1 MYTDKELKEATQ
13 IVYLS
18 FLSRAAENLKADGIQ
33 GPYTVR
39 NLINSCINTKW
50 ALKLAVEDG
59 LDEKNITIKDLV
71 KYSDLKDSDKSIIE
85 EFSPQMFEWK
95 LVDITDMNSL
105 NGFVACC
112 IETSEKE
119 AIVAFRGSENMR
131 DYSNA
136 INDWARADFGLLN
149 SRETRQQEETEKY
162 GEYLLKKGT
171 LDKYDSL
178 AVTGHS
184 LGGNLAT
191 HFTISAAQT
200 GREKLFNKIKQSINL
215 DGPGVSDEYLAEHK
229 EKIEK
234 AAPKLKRYKWS
245 AVGTLLFD
253 IPGEESEFLDIND
266 DLYKDDSK
274 ERIKY
279 KVITRHSTK
288 SLIFDENGNAKRGKQ
303 DVVSK
308 GLSSFSKAIDK
319 FVPEHIT
326 TEIFATADWIFERI
340 IRIKEQRNIEFNDPK
355 WAERFA
361 KKGSVLGSCVNFIN
375 KTIDIFKEGAM
386 ALENEIAELFTPK
399 KYSTFTPKLAIAD
412 VYGGL
417 QNNCSYNRTSFQN
430 AEKIIEKDYDFYS
443 KEEAR

>member
-18 FLSRAAENLKADGIQ
+18 FLSKAAENLKADGIQ
-33 GPYTVR
+33 GPYSVGS
-39 NLINSCINTKW
+39 LIRASINTKW
-50 ALKLAVEDG
+50 ALEQAVNDG
-59 LDEKNITIKDLV
+59 LDKNNITEKDLV

-85 EFSPQMFEWK
+85 EFSPEMFKWK
-95 LVDITDMNSL
+95 LVDITDMNFL
-105 NGFVACC
+105 NGFFACC

-119 AIVAFRGSENMR
+119 AIIAFRGSENMR

-149 SRETRQQEETEKY
+149 SRGTRQQEESERY
-162 GEYLLKKGT
+162 GEYLLRKGKI
-171 LDKYDSL
+171 DKYDFL

-191 HFTISAAQT
+191 HFTIAAAQA
-200 GREKLFNKIKQSINL
+200 GKENLFNKIKQTINF

-266 DLYKDDSK
+266 DLYKK
-274 ERIKY
+274 NPIERIKY
-279 KVITRHSTK
+279 KVIKRHSTK
-288 SLIFDENGNAKRGKQ
+288 SLLFDKKGNAKRGRQ

-319 FVPEHIT
+319 FVPEQVT
-326 TEIFATADWIFERI
+326 TEIFAAADWVFERI
-340 IRIKEQRNIEFNDPK
+340 IRIKEERNIEFNDPF

-361 KKGSVLGSCVNFIN
+361 KKGSIIGSCVNFIN
-375 KTIDIFKEGAM
+375 NAVDIFKEGAK
-386 ALENEIAELFTPK
+386 ALENEIVELFKPK
-399 KYSTFTPKLAIAD
+399 NNFPTFTPKLALAD
-412 VYGGL
+412 VCGGM
-417 QNNCSYNRTSFQN
+417 QNNYSFNMTAFQN
-430 AEKIIEKDYDFYS
+430 AERIIGKGYDFCS
-443 KEEAR
+443 KEDR